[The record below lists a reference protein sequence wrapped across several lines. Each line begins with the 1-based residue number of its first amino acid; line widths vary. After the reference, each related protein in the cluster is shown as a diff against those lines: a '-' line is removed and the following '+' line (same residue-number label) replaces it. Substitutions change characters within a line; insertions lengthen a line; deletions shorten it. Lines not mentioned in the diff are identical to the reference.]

1 MYYFRDTMD
10 SNRVLNTIR
19 NTKWGLSE
27 KVITLICPFI
37 VRTVLIYRLGAEFS
51 GISSL
56 FTSVLAVLNLTE
68 LGFSNAIIFHMYK
81 PISEKNDEKIC
92 ALLLLFKKAYLIIG
106 LIILVFGIGITP
118 FIPKLINGSVPVG
131 INIYVIYIV
140 FLINSVIGYFMF
152 SYKISVLSAHQR
164 EDVISRNLLYYNV
177 LLCFAQCLIIYI
189 SKNYYY
195 FVLMIPI
202 CTIVLNLLNNRAV
215 KRLYPTLIPKGK
227 IDSQEK
233 KALIKEL
240 YGLVIWKIGG
250 ASRNSF
256 DSMFIS
262 YFLGLVYVTMYDN
275 YFQILNGVNTIIAV
289 LCTSITAGVGTKIAS
304 KTVQENYEDFRRF
317 HFLYMW
323 IAGWCT
329 VCIFCLMQPFM
340 SIWMGEGLLLPN
352 AIVILLCYYFFMMNK
367 GNINSVYYHAAGLW
381 WNGRYR
387 SLVEIILNVL
397 LNYFLGKKFG
407 LFGII
412 LATIISFSIVNI
424 YGASVVFTKYF
435 KNKMYMLYILENL
448 YFLLCISLS
457 CFTTSFIGNT
467 IVKNLCINN
476 KFLVFIILFI
486 ACIFIPNLIM
496 FLFYGFVPQYRK
508 NITFAISILKGN
520 K

>member
-1 MYYFRDTMD
+1 MN

-19 NTKWGLSE
+19 NTKWGILE

-37 VRTVLIYRLGAEFS
+37 VRTALIYRLGAEFS

-56 FTSVLAVLNLTE
+56 FTSVLAVLNLSE

-81 PISEKNDEKIC
+81 PISENNDEKIC
-92 ALLLLFKKAYLIIG
+92 ALLNLFRKAYLIIG
-106 LIILVFGIGITP
+106 IIILTIGLGITP
-118 FIPKLINGSVPVG
+118 FIPNLINGNVPIG
-131 INIYVIYIV
+131 INIYLIYII

-177 LLCFAQCLIIYI
+177 LLCLVQCLIIYI

-195 FVLMIPI
+195 FVIMIPI
-202 CTIVLNLLNNRAV
+202 CTIVLNILNNRSV
-215 KRLYPTLIPKGK
+215 KKLYPTLFPKGK

-233 KALIKEL
+233 NALIKEL

-289 LCTSITAGVGTKIAS
+289 LCTSITAGIGTKIAS
-304 KTVQENYEDFRRF
+304 KSVQENYEDFKKF

-329 VCIFCLMQPFM
+329 VCIFCMMQPFM
-340 SIWMGEGLLLPN
+340 RIWMGDGLLLPHG
-352 AIVILLCYYFFMMNK
+352 IVFLFCYYFFMMNK

-387 SLVEIILNVL
+387 SLVEIVLNVILNYV
-397 LNYFLGKKFG
+397 LGKRYG

-412 LATIISFSIVNI
+412 LATIISFSVVNI

-435 KNKMYMLYILENL
+435 KNKKYALYILENL
-448 YFLLCISLS
+448 YFLLCISLT
-457 CFTTSFIGNT
+457 CLATSYIGNSLV
-467 IVKNLCINN
+467 IKLDIQNRFC
-476 KFLVFIILFI
+476 VFISIFFI
-486 ACIFIPNLIM
+486 CIFIPNVIM
-496 FLFYGFVPQYRK
+496 FLFYGFIPRYRK
-508 NITFAISILKGN
+508 NIIYAVNIIKGN